1 MAERV
6 ARGALAARGALVVA
20 TVREAAG
27 AIARRIP
34 IAIMVRT
41 AGMATAVAAAAVV
54 ATAVAVVAMEVA
66 IDPW

>member
-27 AIARRIP
+27 AIARRTP

-41 AGMATAVAAAAVV
+41 AGMATAVAAVV
-54 ATAVAVVAMEVA
+54 ATVAVAAAAAMEVA

>member
-41 AGMATAVAAAAVV
+41 AGMATAVAAVV
-54 ATAVAVVAMEVA
+54 ATVAVAAAAMEVA

>member
-1 MAERV
+1 MTEP
-6 ARGALAARGALVVA
+6 AARGALVVA

-27 AIARRIP
+27 AIARRTP

-41 AGMATAVAAAAVV
+41 AGMATA
-54 ATAVAVVAMEVA
+54 AVAVVAMEVA